1 MPRTWTSHSHTLPSM
16 VLPPLA
22 SLTSSCLPAPVPP
35 AYLPLPR
42 LHTCPFPTC
51 PCPPPAP
58 QALLN
63 SSHMYM
69 EAKQHFGSYGIK
81 VEGLSYDFA
90 AIQKQKDTVVAG
102 LTKGIEG
109 LFKKNKVR
117 HMAPYG

>member
-1 MPRTWTSHSHTLPSM
+1 MPPWQAPAFLK
-16 VLPPLA
+16 LPPYNHL
-22 SLTSSCLPAPVPP
+22 LVPTT
-35 AYLPLPR
+35 LS
-42 LHTCPFPTC
+42 
-51 PCPPPAP
+51 P

-90 AIQKQKDTVVAG
+90 AIQKQKDTAVAG

-109 LFKKNKVR
+109 LFKKNKVT
-117 HMAPYG
+117 HTQPYGMPYIGLGCS